1 MLMAS
6 QLGQRGGFLAQRHA
20 VRMTTLDAPAAGAAR

>member
-6 QLGQRGGFLAQRHA
+6 QLGRRGSFLAQRHA
-20 VRMTTLDAPAAGAAR
+20 VRMTLDTPAAGAAR

>member
-6 QLGQRGGFLAQRHA
+6 QLGQRGAFLVRRDA
-20 VRMTTLDAPAAGAAR
+20 VWMTTLDASAAGAAR